1 MIKYLTIALILLA
14 NPSFGQADWVN
25 YQYISTNQEAYW
37 DGTLDQQYQTE
48 AFITFKDN
56 YRTLIIKGTAFN
68 FELDTCIDPYET
80 EKFNASGMDGLVFR
94 TDYDEILVVF
104 NEALNTLAIIMCGE
118 SVKTYI
124 LY

>member
-1 MIKYLTIALILLA
+1 MRYLTFLLLFLTTTV
-14 NPSFGQADWVN
+14 FGQADWVN
-25 YQYISTNQEAYW
+25 YQYISTNQETYW
-37 DGTLDQQYQTE
+37 DGTLDQQFQTE

-56 YRTLIIKGTAFN
+56 YRTLIVKGTAFN

-94 TDYDEILVVF
+94 TDYEEILVVF

>member
-1 MIKYLTIALILLA
+1 MIKYLTIALTLLA
-14 NPSFGQADWVN
+14 SPLFGQADWIN
-25 YQYISTNQEAYW
+25 YQYISTNQETYW

-56 YRTLIIKGTAFN
+56 YRTLIVKGTAFN